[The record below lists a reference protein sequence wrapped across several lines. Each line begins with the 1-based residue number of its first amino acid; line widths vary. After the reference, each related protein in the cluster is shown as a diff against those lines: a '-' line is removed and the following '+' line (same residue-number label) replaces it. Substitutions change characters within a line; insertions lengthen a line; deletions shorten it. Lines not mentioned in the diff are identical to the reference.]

1 MEFLQNIR
9 QNLFNTSA
17 NQSQQGQGS
26 TFLQRLQDPRFL
38 GLLSAAAAIP
48 KVGTAEGLAKGAQVF
63 NMFSA
68 ADEERKRKALVQK
81 LISEGGFTP
90 QEQQFLAA
98 LPSGEVAS
106 AALKIRSDKQ
116 AAANKQPSTAKG
128 ADGFLYFTSGP
139 QIGQR
144 VLPGVTGPTPEPK
157 TAKDAD
163 GFLRYTTGPQQGE
176 RVFPDAQ
183 GSTPEPKT
191 AKAADGFLYYT
202 SGPQQGQRVFPDAQK
217 EFKAPETIIFG
228 DKLLALNTDG
238 TVKELMENT
247 DKNFRTLKG
256 DEIDIAKKAL
266 GLENS
271 TTLGL
276 FSVRGEGDNAEYKF
290 SPLKSGGDTNVSVVS
305 NANGEPSGIP
315 NTDAIEDLNK
325 KYSTDLLKWISND
338 SADSQKLILQ
348 LETVSKALAA
358 GETNLSGPILNLIPD
373 AVKAFT
379 KSGQKAINTRE
390 AVEEVVQRN
399 LKLILGGQFTEREGE
414 KLVKRAFNPAL
425 DESENLLRVNRLLAQ
440 MQAAAGAKQA
450 MADHF
455 NKNGTLAGF
464 DLNRIPTINDFNLL
478 LDTMDEQQ
486 LGEGNEQQNQGS
498 FAAKLSSANT
508 TAELRNLSK
517 TQGLTSDQLG
527 EILDKLNK
535 LFPPAGS
542 N

>member
-1 MEFLQNIR
+1 MQGLFGNLNNTLNNIGLSG
-9 QNLFNTSA
+9 N
-17 NQSQQGQGS
+17 
-26 TFLQRLQDPRFL
+26 L
-38 GLLSAAAAIP
+38 GLLTTGVSLL
-48 KVGTAEGLAKGAQVF
+48 EGQPIGQAVRSGLQTYQGL
-63 NMFSA
+63 SSI
-68 ADEERKRKALVQK
+68 DEERKRREAMANLADEYKNDPRLMQILKANPEAGLS
-81 LISEGGFTP
+81 LIARLEAEKRKPKATFSMLTP
-90 QEQQFLAA
+90 DEVKELG
-98 LPSGEVAS
+98 LPPGSVIQRNSISGDLDV
-106 AALKIRSDKQ
+106 L
-116 AAANKQPSTAKG
+116 AKG
-128 ADGFLYFTSGP
+128 AAP
-139 QIGQR
+139 
-144 VLPGVTGPTPEPK
+144 
-157 TAKDAD
+157 
-163 GFLRYTTGPQQGE
+163 
-176 RVFPDAQ
+176 
-183 GSTPEPKT
+183 
-191 AKAADGFLYYT
+191 
-202 SGPQQGQRVFPDAQK
+202 
-217 EFKAPETIIFG
+217 KAPETIIFG

-325 KYSTDLLKWISND
+325 KYSSDLLKWISND

-379 KSGQKAINTRE
+379 KTGQKAINTRE

-464 DLNRIPTINDFNLL
+464 DLNRIPTIDDFNLL

-486 LGEGNEQQNQGS
+486 LGESKEQQNQGS

-517 TQGLTSDQLG
+517 TPGLTSDQLG

-535 LFPPAGS
+535 LFPPAAS

>member
-68 ADEERKRKALVQK
+68 ADEERKRREAMANLADEYKNDPRLMQILKANPEAGLS
-81 LISEGGFTP
+81 LIARLEAEKRKPKATFSMLTP
-90 QEQQFLAA
+90 DEVKELG
-98 LPSGEVAS
+98 LPPGSVIQRNSISGDLDV
-106 AALKIRSDKQ
+106 L
-116 AAANKQPSTAKG
+116 AKG
-128 ADGFLYFTSGP
+128 AAP
-139 QIGQR
+139 
-144 VLPGVTGPTPEPK
+144 
-157 TAKDAD
+157 
-163 GFLRYTTGPQQGE
+163 
-176 RVFPDAQ
+176 
-183 GSTPEPKT
+183 
-191 AKAADGFLYYT
+191 
-202 SGPQQGQRVFPDAQK
+202 
-217 EFKAPETIIFG
+217 KAPETIIFG

-498 FAAKLSSANT
+498 FADRVNAAKSVIDLNQLANEPNLT
-508 TAELRNLSK
+508 NEKRALIMKKLEELRK
-517 TQGLTSDQLG
+517 
-527 EILDKLNK
+527 
-535 LFPPAGS
+535 
-542 N
+542 